1 MSIKI
6 VKTTF
11 SWIAYEFNSIWLA
24 GYDFLS
30 LTYEG
35 YTTLKLVSIAASK
48 TFLNSLNDLST
59 FGQSNFKEHSSQR
72 SFHENIISL

>member
-11 SWIAYEFNSIWLA
+11 SWIAYECNIWLA

-30 LTYEG
+30 LAYEG
-35 YTTLKLVSIAASK
+35 YTTLKLVSIAVSK
-48 TFLNSLNDLST
+48 AFLNSLNDLST
-59 FGQSNFKEHSSQR
+59 FGQSNFKKQSSQR
-72 SFHENIISL
+72 SSLENRISL